1 MKSFIRILRARLGTA
16 AGALPKSLS
25 LSTHTLLFWAWA
37 ALAGIVS
44 AGVTTGFRLSIAL
57 LEWRTST
64 HANGLVAAALTLSP
78 LMRILVGTMG
88 GLIAGT
94 LLWLGIRWSA
104 RGPRGERHIDYID
117 AARFG
122 EAELNDRTTLSRS
135 ASSLISVASGA
146 SVGREGPMV
155 QLAAWASVVLG
166 RLLNLPSAERKALM
180 VCGIASGI
188 GAAYHAP
195 VAGVVFVLELAL
207 GFLARHTVAPV
218 LIAVAASS
226 ILITGL
232 GLAEPIYVIP
242 VAGLAQGNLEFAALT
257 GLLCGGLGTG
267 LLYGVERSR
276 LVFARISS
284 LPLRL
289 MLGGFLSGGLSAL
302 VPEVWG
308 NGFSTVSHILHG
320 GALMQWVALVLTIKL
335 LATLFSAGSG
345 AVGGLFTPTLFIG
358 ATSGFLL
365 GDMLLSSL
373 PAGWVG
379 TPETAAVIGMAA
391 ALAAATQAPLMAIIM
406 VLEMTGQFQL
416 SVPIMLAVGV
426 AYAVSTRFGTR
437 PLYGNPIEGRST

>member
-1 MKSFIRILRARLGTA
+1 MKRSAKNPFLAM
-16 AGALPKSLS
+16 P
-25 LSTHTLLFWAWA
+25 TLLFWVWA
-37 ALAGIVS
+37 ALAGMVS
-44 AGVTTGFRLSIAL
+44 AAVTMGFRLLIQL
-57 LEWRTST
+57 IEWGLTTQS
-64 HANGLVAAALTLSP
+64 HGLVAAAVALTP
-78 LMRILVGTMG
+78 AMRIFVGTAGG
-88 GLIAGT
+88 GLAGT
-94 LLWLGIRWSA
+94 LLWLGIRWAA
-104 RGPRGERHIDYID
+104 RSRQGERHIDYID
-117 AARFG
+117 AARLG
-122 EAELNDRTTLSRS
+122 EADLNDRTTLARS
-135 ASSLISVASGA
+135 AASLVSVASGA

-166 RLLNLPSAERKALM
+166 RLLKLPRAERNALM

-226 ILITGL
+226 IVIRGL
-232 GLAEPIYVIP
+232 GLVEPIYLIP
-242 VAGLAQGNLEFAALT
+242 AAGLPPGHLEFAALT

-276 LVFARISS
+276 ALFARISA

-289 MLGGFLSGGLSAL
+289 MLGGLLTGGLSAL
-302 VPEVWG
+302 APEVWG
-308 NGFSTVSHILHG
+308 NGFSTVSHVLHG
-320 GALMQWVALVLTIKL
+320 GALVKWVALVLTIKL

-365 GDMLLSSL
+365 GDMALIRL
-373 PAGWVG
+373 PPEWVG
-379 TPETAAVIGMAA
+379 SPETVAVIGMAA

-437 PLYGNPIEGRST
+437 PLYGNPIEGHA

>member
-1 MKSFIRILRARLGTA
+1 MK
-16 AGALPKSLS
+16 
-25 LSTHTLLFWAWA
+25 LSTKTLFQAVPTLLFWVWA
-37 ALAGIVS
+37 ALAGMAS
-44 AGVTTGFRLSIAL
+44 AAITMGFRLLIEL
-57 LEWRTST
+57 LERVLTT
-64 HANGLVAAALTLSP
+64 PQPHGLVAAALSLSP
-78 LMRILVGTMG
+78 VMRIFVGAIG
-88 GLIAGT
+88 GLFAGT
-94 LLWLGIRWSA
+94 LLWMGIKWAA
-104 RGPRGERHIDYID
+104 RTPSGDRHIDYID
-117 AARFG
+117 AARLG
-122 EAELNDRTTLSRS
+122 KADLNDRTTLARS
-135 ASSLISVASGA
+135 VSSLVSVASGA

-155 QLAAWASVVLG
+155 QLAAWVSVVLG
-166 RLLNLPSAERKALM
+166 RLWKLPPAERNALM

-188 GAAYHAP
+188 GAAYQAP

-226 ILITGL
+226 IVIHGL
-232 GLAEPIYVIP
+232 GLSEPIYVIP
-242 VAGLAQGNLEFAALT
+242 AVELAPGHLGFAVLT

-276 LVFARISS
+276 KVFARISG

-289 MLGGFLSGGLSAL
+289 MLGGLLAGGLSAL
-302 VPEVWG
+302 TPEVWG
-308 NGFSTVSHILHG
+308 NGYSTVSRVLHG
-320 GALMQWVALVLTIKL
+320 GALVQWVALVLMVKL

-365 GDMLLSSL
+365 GDLAFGVL
-373 PAGWVG
+373 PAQWVG
-379 TPETAAVIGMAA
+379 APETVAVIGMAA
-391 ALAAATQAPLMAIIM
+391 ALSAATQAPLMAIIM

-437 PLYGNPIEGRST
+437 PLYGNPIEGHA

>member
-1 MKSFIRILRARLGTA
+1 M
-16 AGALPKSLS
+16 P
-25 LSTHTLLFWAWA
+25 TLLFWIWA
-37 ALAGIVS
+37 ALAGILS
-44 AGVTTGFRLSIAL
+44 ATVTTGFRLLVGL
-57 LEWRTST
+57 LEWRTKTQSD
-64 HANGLVAAALTLSP
+64 GLVAAALTLP
-78 LMRILVGTMG
+78 PIMRILVGTVG

-94 LLWLGIRWSA
+94 LLWLGTKWSA
-104 RGPRGERHIDYID
+104 RSLGGEKHVDYID
-117 AARFG
+117 AARLG
-122 EAELNDRTTLSRS
+122 NADLNDRTTLARS
-135 ASSLISVASGA
+135 ASSLISVVSGA

-166 RLLNLPSAERKALM
+166 RLLRLPPAERNALM

-207 GFLARHTVAPV
+207 GFLARHRVAPV

-226 ILITGL
+226 IIIRQL
-232 GLAEPIYVIP
+232 GLSEPIYVVP
-242 VAGLAQGNLEFAALT
+242 AAGLASGHLAFAALT
-257 GLLCGGLGTG
+257 GLLCGGLGAG
-267 LLYGVERSR
+267 LLFGVERSR
-276 LVFARISS
+276 LVFARISG

-289 MLGGFLSGGLSAL
+289 MLGGVLAGSLSAL

-308 NGFSTVSHILHG
+308 NGFSTVSRVLHG
-320 GALMQWVALVLTIKL
+320 GALLQWVALVLIIKL

-358 ATSGFLL
+358 ATSGYLL
-365 GDMLLSSL
+365 GSISLTTL

-379 TPETAAVIGMAA
+379 APETAAIIGMAA

-437 PLYGNPIEGRST
+437 PLYGNPIEGNT